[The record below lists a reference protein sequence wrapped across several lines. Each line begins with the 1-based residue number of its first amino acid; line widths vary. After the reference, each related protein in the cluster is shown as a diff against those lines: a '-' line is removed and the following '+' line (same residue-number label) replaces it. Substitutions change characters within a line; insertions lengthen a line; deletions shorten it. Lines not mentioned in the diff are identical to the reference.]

1 MHGDLGGGRA
11 LEVGGPP
18 HVDSWQSPPRLPGVP
33 GAENEM
39 LPTLARSLRLSI

>member
-39 LPTLARSLRLSI
+39 LPTLARSPRLSI